1 MHRCQRGDNLRD
13 AAGMQYISAVF
24 LGKDFMKGSEPRAAA
39 RAPPSGLEQRNLL
52 GVAVVQE
59 YPVLLTEAPMNMR
72 AYMERMTLIVSQRS
86 TSFPCTP
93 PYRSCTTIVLDSG
106 GGESHTRTDIRGLR
120 VAHCCGADPGIY

>member
-52 GVAVVQE
+52 GVAIVRE
-59 YPVLLTEAPMNMR
+59 YPVLLTEAPMNPR
-72 AYMERMTLIVSQRS
+72 AYMERMTQIVSERS

-93 PYRSCTTIVLDSG
+93 PYRSCTTNRAG
-106 GGESHTRTDIRGLR
+106 FGRRRSHTVPIYAGYAWRTAAART
-120 VAHCCGADPGIY
+120 PE